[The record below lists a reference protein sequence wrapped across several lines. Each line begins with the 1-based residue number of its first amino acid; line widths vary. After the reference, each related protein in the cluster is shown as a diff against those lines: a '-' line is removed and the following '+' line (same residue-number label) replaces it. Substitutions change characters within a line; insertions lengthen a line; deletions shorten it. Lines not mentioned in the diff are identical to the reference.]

1 MGVLSILFRQTN
13 VIWIIWI
20 VFVKVLD
27 DYHRAQKKKEERKEQ
42 ILFEETMG
50 FITYLFSNLSSLLSK
65 FFPFI
70 LLVLIFGMFVVI
82 NKGIVVGKG
91 DFFVQF
97 YQFEKKKKGDRSAHE
112 VVFNFGQFC
121 YF

>member
-27 DYHRAQKKKEERKEQ
+27 DYQRAQKKKEERKEQ
-42 ILFEETMG
+42 SLFEETMG
-50 FITYLFSNLSSLLSK
+50 FITYLFSNLFSLLSK

-82 NKGIVVGKG
+82 NKGIVVGKS

-97 YQFEKKKKGDRSAHE
+97 YQFEKKKEIE
-112 VVFNFGQFC
+112 VLMK
-121 YF
+121 